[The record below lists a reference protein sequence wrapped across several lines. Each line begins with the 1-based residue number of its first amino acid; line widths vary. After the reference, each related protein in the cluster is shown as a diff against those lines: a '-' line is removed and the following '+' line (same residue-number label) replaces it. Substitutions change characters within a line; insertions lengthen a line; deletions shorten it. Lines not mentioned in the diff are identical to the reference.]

1 MPAARVLAIAVGV
14 AVACGVAAAADP
26 KPLYA
31 IPPAPTQ
38 KVPTQTATKQP
49 TLMDYV
55 GESHKEAV
63 GAVLKASTLS
73 AKSGE
78 EEFAAHPAV
87 YDWLLDHPDR
97 TALGWNRMKVPCV
110 DIHDLGKG
118 QFAWADESGS
128 ELNWQSVGD
137 IPNGR
142 VWYATGK
149 VKAAAL
155 LPMIP
160 VKAVAVL
167 QAPRSV
173 PDKDGYCTFKP
184 VVNVYL
190 QCDSKLA
197 NAALRI
203 AGPSAPKLAEE
214 GAGQLL
220 YFFSGVARYLTKNP
234 DQVETVLA
242 PPKTKAKK

>member
-1 MPAARVLAIAVGV
+1 MPSARALVALIAVG
-14 AVACGVAAAADP
+14 CGSASAADP
-26 KPLYA
+26 RPLYA
-31 IPPAPTQ
+31 PPPSAAQKSPTAT
-38 KVPTQTATKQP
+38 PTKQP
-49 TLMDYV
+49 SLLDFVADRHRDTV
-55 GESHKEAV
+55 SSV
-63 GAVLKASTLS
+63 IKASTLS
-73 AKSGE
+73 AKSAE
-78 EEFAAHPAV
+78 EEFVAHPAV

-97 TALGWNRMKVPCV
+97 ASLGWQRMKVPCV
-110 DIHDLGKG
+110 DILDKG
-118 QFAWADESGS
+118 NGVFHWADEGGS
-128 ELNWQSVGD
+128 ELTWQAVGD
-137 IPNGR
+137 VPNGR
-142 VWYATGK
+142 IWYATGK

-167 QAPRSV
+167 QAPRGA
-173 PDKDGYCTFKP
+173 PNKEGYCTFKP

-203 AGPSAPKLAEE
+203 AGPSAPKMAEE

-220 YFFSGVARYLTKNP
+220 YFFSGVARFLEKHP